1 VAMPAAQ
8 ARLRLRPEQDEV
20 CVRAAVGHGPSLTRA
35 RERRNSDPCARASG
49 VAAPGRGDPG
59 SGFGLARVAAPL
71 ESRGEPSTSARPASL
86 RPRTARGR
94 TVRAK

>member
-8 ARLRLRPEQDEV
+8 ARPRLRPEQDEV

-59 SGFGLARVAAPL
+59 SGFGLAAPL